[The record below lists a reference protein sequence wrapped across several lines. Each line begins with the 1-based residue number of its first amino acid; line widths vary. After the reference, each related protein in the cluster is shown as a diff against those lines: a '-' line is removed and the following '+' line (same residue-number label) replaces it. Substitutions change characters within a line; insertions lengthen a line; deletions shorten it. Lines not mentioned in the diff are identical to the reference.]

1 MLTSDAQPNAQPNA
15 QPRVPLEG
23 IIFGLLAVLYAPL
36 LWYWVDGW
44 LNKSISIQHEY
55 FSHGLLGIPFA
66 AYLVWEDRAKWHQLP
81 SRTHWLAFPLLL
93 AAFVFYSSGLLDVMN
108 LSLPLLLAGL
118 LLVLKG
124 TRGFG
129 LYAFPWVLIFL
140 STPTQLPYLIEP
152 YVLPLQ
158 SFIAAVAG
166 FILQQF
172 DVNVYVDGIYLF
184 VNDQLVEVA
193 PHCAGLKMLFTS
205 LYMGLI
211 LTYWTGLNR
220 SRLRTSLF
228 FVGII
233 GISVIGNIIRNATLT
248 FFHGEQM
255 TEAFEWLHDSW
266 GGDLYSAAML
276 GMLIVLVRLLERYA
290 PATLSVG
297 SSSSAALKRA
307 NSSAADLDAS
317 APSSSSTV
325 GFQDQPSMPTSQAP
339 HPPQSPPSPPKSS
352 KPRRP
357 DYF

>member
-1 MLTSDAQPNAQPNA
+1 MLTSARKAPPF
-15 QPRVPLEG
+15 EG
-23 IIFGLLAVLYAPL
+23 IILALLAVLYVPL
-36 LWYWVDGW
+36 LWHWVDGW

-66 AYLVWEDRAKWHQLP
+66 GYLVWEARSQWQSLP
-81 SRTHWLAFPLLL
+81 NKTHWAAFPLLG
-93 AAFVFYSSGLLDVMN
+93 AAVAFYSSGLLDSMN

-118 LLVLKG
+118 LFALKG
-124 TRGFG
+124 SAGFR
-129 LYAFPWVLIFL
+129 LYAFPWVLVLL

-158 SFIAAVAG
+158 SFIAGVAG

-172 DVNVYVDGIYLF
+172 DVNVFVEGIYLF

-211 LTYWTGLNR
+211 LTYWTGLGR

-233 GISVIGNIIRNATLT
+233 AVSVVGNIIRNATLT
-248 FFHGEQM
+248 YFHGAQM
-255 TEAFEWLHDSW
+255 TAAFEWLHDSW

-276 GMLIVLVRLLERYA
+276 GMLIVLVRLLERYT
-290 PATLSVG
+290 PTTLRV
-297 SSSSAALKRA
+297 SAAGA
-307 NSSAADLDAS
+307 STQTVPDA
-317 APSSSSTV
+317 
-325 GFQDQPSMPTSQAP
+325 DQPS
-339 HPPQSPPSPPKSS
+339 PPLGKPEPNPK
-352 KPRRP
+352 KPNR

>member
-1 MLTSDAQPNAQPNA
+1 MLTSKTSPQLPFKKL
-15 QPRVPLEG
+15 PLES
-23 IIFGLLAVLYAPL
+23 IVLGLVAVLYVPL

-66 AYLVWEDRAKWHQLP
+66 AYLVWESRAQWQKLP
-81 SRTHWLAFPLLL
+81 TRTHWLTWPLMLL
-93 AAFVFYSSGLLDVMN
+93 AIVFYSSGLLDAMN

-118 LLVLKG
+118 LLAIKG
-124 TRGFG
+124 GRGFR
-129 LYAFPWVLIFL
+129 LYAFPWLLIL
-140 STPTQLPYLIEP
+140 LATPTQLPYLIEP

-172 DVNVYVDGIYLF
+172 DVNVYVDNIYLY

-220 SRLRTSLF
+220 SRLRTGLF
-228 FVGII
+228 FTGII
-233 GISVIGNIIRNATLT
+233 GVSVVGNIIRNTVLT
-248 FFHGEQM
+248 FFHGAQM
-255 TEAFEWLHDSW
+255 TKAFEWLHDSW

-276 GMLIVLVRLLERYA
+276 GMLIVLIRLLERYVPTSLTVSGTKANRETHPQA
-290 PATLSVG
+290 PASNR
-297 SSSSAALKRA
+297 SY
-307 NSSAADLDAS
+307 
-317 APSSSSTV
+317 
-325 GFQDQPSMPTSQAP
+325 Q
-339 HPPQSPPSPPKSS
+339 
-352 KPRRP
+352 

>member
-1 MLTSDAQPNAQPNA
+1 MLTSQAKKYF
-15 QPRVPLEG
+15 PLEG
-23 IIFGLLAVLYAPL
+23 IILALTAVLYVPL
-36 LWYWVDGW
+36 LWHWVDGW

-66 AYLVWEDRAKWHQLP
+66 AYLVWEQRSRWQKLP
-81 SRTHWLAFPLLL
+81 SQIHWAAFPTLLI
-93 AAFVFYSSGLLDVMN
+93 AVVFYGSGLLDYMN

-124 TRGFG
+124 KAGFN
-129 LYAFPWVLIFL
+129 LYLFPWVLVLL

-152 YVLPLQ
+152 YILPLQ
-158 SFIAAVAG
+158 SFIAGVAG

-172 DVNVYVDGIYLF
+172 DVNVFVEGIYLF

-220 SRLRTSLF
+220 SRLRTGLF
-228 FVGII
+228 FAGII
-233 GISVIGNIIRNATLT
+233 AISVIGNIIRNATLT
-248 FFHGEQM
+248 FFHGAQM
-255 TEAFEWLHDSW
+255 TKAFEWLHDSW

-276 GMLIVLVRLLERYA
+276 GLLIVLIRLLERYA
-290 PATLSVG
+290 PETLKV
-297 SSSSAALKRA
+297 APNRA
-307 NSSAADLDAS
+307 AS
-317 APSSSSTV
+317 AGAASSNATPNQGRSNSAQ
-325 GFQDQPSMPTSQAP
+325 GGSQKQDSQRQP
-339 HPPQSPPSPPKSS
+339 PP
-352 KPRRP
+352 R

>member
-1 MLTSDAQPNAQPNA
+1 MLISDANTNAKKQL
-15 QPRVPLEG
+15 PLEG
-23 IIFGLLAVLYAPL
+23 IILGLLVVLYAPL

-66 AYLVWEDRAKWHQLP
+66 AYLVWEERSQWHQLP
-81 SRTHWLAFPLLL
+81 NRTHWLAFPLLL
-93 AAFVFYSSGLLDVMN
+93 AAVIFYSSGLLDVMN
-108 LSLPLLLAGL
+108 LSLPLMLAGL

-124 TRGFG
+124 GKGFR
-129 LYAFPWVLIFL
+129 LYAFPFVLILL

-152 YVLPLQ
+152 YILPLQ
-158 SFIAAVAG
+158 SFIASVAG
-166 FILQQF
+166 FILQQLNI
-172 DVNVYVDGIYLF
+172 NVTVDGIYLF

-233 GISVIGNIIRNATLT
+233 GVSVIGNIIRNATLT
-248 FFHGEQM
+248 FFHGAQM
-255 TEAFEWLHDSW
+255 TKAFDWLHESW

-276 GMLIVLVRLLERYA
+276 AMLIVLIRLLERYA
-290 PATLSVG
+290 PVSLSVAG
-297 SSSSAALKRA
+297 
-307 NSSAADLDAS
+307 
-317 APSSSSTV
+317 
-325 GFQDQPSMPTSQAP
+325 PT
-339 HPPQSPPSPPKSS
+339 PPKNIPERPSPPPQI
-352 KPRRP
+352 PRKP